1 LNELAKIESFENS
14 LAVAETFEEIKLLNN
29 TTEAYLQFA
38 KKQKISDDGIN
49 QIGEFLEKVISKK
62 GKWLEKYFPHGGNG
76 SNQYGAK
83 IPNENLSKMPATLKE
98 SAQAR
103 LLAETSE
110 KVKAKIIQELKESG
124 EYVLPKAIVKKLKQ
138 KENAKNLEKRKQE
151 NIEILA
157 EEVKDNKPIVYKS
170 DCVDYLNT
178 LKDNSIDLLIT
189 DPPYSTDIKNIES
202 FAESWVTVALTKIK
216 KTGRAFICIGAYPK
230 EIHAYLSVL
239 LNQSKFIVDNPL
251 IWTYKNTLGVTPKMK
266 YNLNYQMILH
276 LYSEDSDKLDTA
288 ITGEMFSVM
297 DINAPDGRQ
306 GDRFHTWQ
314 KPDELGLRL
323 IKHTTKENDLVVDCF
338 AGSGSFLLMAA
349 KMNRKAQGC
358 DLDTIAKKRG
368 CTIIGE

>member
-1 LNELAKIESFENS
+1 MNELAKIESFENS

-38 KKQKISDDGIN
+38 KKQKAGDDSIN
-49 QIGEFLEKVISKK
+49 KIGEFLEKVISKK
-62 GKWLEKYFPHGGNG
+62 GKWLDKYFPHGVRADRRATKNV
-76 SNQYGAK
+76 A
-83 IPNENLSKMPATLKE
+83 LKMPVSFNE

-103 LLAETSE
+103 LLAETPD

-276 LYSEDSDKLDTA
+276 LFSEDSDKLDTA